1 LPVRPDGTII
11 GFGPA
16 RAGRLAL
23 NWSIYCDFDGTI
35 ALDDVSDL
43 LLTRFAGPGW
53 TALEDDWLAG
63 RIGSQACMQG
73 QFALLDADP
82 AELDAVIDGVAIDPA
97 FPRFVASA
105 RAAGCRVEVLSD
117 GADRAIRRI
126 LARHGLADLPIAANH
141 LVPVGGRTWRLE
153 SPHAVP
159 ACRVAAGTC
168 KCACVDTG
176 DVADGAGRR
185 RLLVGDGASDFC
197 VAGKVDWVLAKSRLI
212 DHCRSHRLPHEPIQG
227 FDDALVALE
236 RLLAQP
242 GLPRSAGAVAVPEVP
257 LTAPIS

>member
-1 LPVRPDGTII
+1 
-11 GFGPA
+11 
-16 RAGRLAL
+16 L

-63 RIGSQACMQG
+63 RIGSRACMQG

-82 AELDAVIDGVAIDPA
+82 AELDAVIDGVAIDPD
-97 FPRFVASA
+97 FPRFVARA

-126 LARHGLADLPIAANH
+126 LSRHGLADLPVVANH
-141 LVPVGGRTWRLE
+141 LVPVGARSWRLE
-153 SPHAVP
+153 SPHADP

-168 KCACVDTG
+168 KCACVGAG
-176 DVADGAGRR
+176 DDAANSLDVAGRR

-197 VAGKVDWVLAKSRLI
+197 VAGQVDWVLAKSRLI
-212 DHCRSHRLPHEPIQG
+212 DHCRGHRLPHEPVSG
-227 FDDALVALE
+227 FGDALAALE

-242 GLPRSAGAVAVPEVP
+242 DLPRAAGAVAVPETP
-257 LTAPIS
+257 